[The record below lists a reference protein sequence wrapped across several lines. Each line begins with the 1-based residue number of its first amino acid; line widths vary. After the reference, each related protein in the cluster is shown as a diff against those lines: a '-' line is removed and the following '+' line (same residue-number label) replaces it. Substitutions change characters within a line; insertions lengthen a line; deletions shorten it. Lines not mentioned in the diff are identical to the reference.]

1 MKTFRNLVAAALGC
15 GLFLALSSTA
25 ALAHDT
31 LKSSSPAKNAQV
43 TKIESIELVFSG
55 RIRFPTV
62 VLHDAQGK
70 QVTLDPPEAVGDK
83 VTARVP
89 QPPAPG
95 AYTIAWRVVSSDGHP
110 IEGEI
115 PFTLAGP
122 NGAPVAS
129 QPAATPQTAAS
140 TGVPVWVWVGLV
152 VLVILGAGTALLT
165 RRSRKSEDLS
175 QQ

>member
-1 MKTFRNLVAAALGC
+1 MRTFRNLVAAILGC
-15 GLFLALSSTA
+15 GLILALGPTA
-25 ALAHDT
+25 AYAHDT
-31 LKSSSPAKNAQV
+31 LKSSSPAKDSHV
-43 TKIESIELVFSG
+43 SKLESIELVFSG

-70 QVTLDPPEAVGDK
+70 QVTLDPPEATGDK
-83 VTARVP
+83 VTTRVP
-89 QPPAPG
+89 QPPAAG

-115 PFTLAGP
+115 PFTVGGAQ
-122 NGAPVAS
+122 GAPVAS
-129 QPAATPQTAAS
+129 TPQAPES
-140 TGVPVWVWVGLV
+140 TGVPVWVWGGLV